1 MRSEQAQPGRSINLA
16 LSERGLNALR
26 QVGLEESV
34 LQLAVPMRGRLLHP
48 TRPGGG
54 GGGRTRIPYG
64 LHGEVLCPLPEVL
77 VAVLTICL
85 SPQQTTRMSTR

>member
-26 QVGLEESV
+26 QVGLEERV

-48 TRPGGG
+48 TRPGGR
-54 GGGRTRIPYG
+54 GRTRIPYG
-64 LHGEVLCPLPEVL
+64 LHGEVLCPCP
-77 VAVLTICL
+77 
-85 SPQQTTRMSTR
+85 R